1 MVGCATAGL
10 FAGGWLFG
18 SFVSEAWKKGEL
30 GVGMF
35 SAGLLAAGM
44 LGYTVT
50 MLSGMVAVLALTL
63 IAPLSLVLRAP
74 AGLPYLVSY
83 GSTDLLAEYVSTVGV
98 RPEPMAPPRSHVR
111 RCEVREYDFP
121 EVPGVLKHSRYYS
134 DPKSIEDIAAWL
146 QLYWRGHTRSKD

>member
-1 MVGCATAGL
+1 VTAGL
-10 FAGGWLFG
+10 YEGGRLFG
-18 SFVSEAWKKGEL
+18 RFVSEAWKNGEL

-44 LGYTVT
+44 WGYTVSL
-50 MLSGMVAVLALTL
+50 LSGMVAVLALTVT
-63 IAPLSLVLRAP
+63 APLSLVLRAP

-98 RPEPMAPPRSHVR
+98 RPEPMAPPDAQNR

-121 EVPGVLKHSRYYS
+121 KVPGVPKHSQYYS

-146 QLYWRGHTRSKD
+146 QQLYMRDSRPLSK